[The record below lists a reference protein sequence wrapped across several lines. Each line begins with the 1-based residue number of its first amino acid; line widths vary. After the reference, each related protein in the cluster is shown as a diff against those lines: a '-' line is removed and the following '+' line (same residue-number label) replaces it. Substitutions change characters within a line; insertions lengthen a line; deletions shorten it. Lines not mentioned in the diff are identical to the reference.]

1 MNYMPPFTKMVDL
14 ATGVIPDAVLIQERY
29 LSDMRGL
36 YADSDAEA
44 ALAAAN
50 PLIYR
55 VYEATTN
62 PDEHGQL
69 RYSTT
74 VIEPGKV
81 GDEYFMTKGHYHA
94 RGECA
99 ELYFGL
105 AGEGVLLLQTPAGEV
120 SIQRMTPGA
129 ASYVPPY
136 WGHRTIN
143 TGSVP
148 FVFFACYP
156 AEAGYDYGAIAES
169 GFASLIVERNGAMQ
183 AVPNPRFARK

>member
-1 MNYMPPFTKMVDL
+1 MHFMLPFTKMVDL
-14 ATGVIPDAVLIQERY
+14 ATGIIQDAVIVQERY
-29 LSDMRGL
+29 LADMRGL
-36 YADSDAEA
+36 YADADAEA

-55 VYEATTN
+55 VYEATAN
-62 PDEHGQL
+62 PQEHGQL

-105 AGEGVLLLQTPAGEV
+105 AGEGVLLLQTPAGEI

-129 ASYVPPY
+129 AAYVPPY
-136 WGHRTIN
+136 WG
-143 TGSVP
+143 GVP
-148 FVFFACYP
+148 FVFLACYP

-169 GFASLIVERNGAMQ
+169 GFASLIVERDGAMQ
-183 AVPNPRFARK
+183 AVPNPRFVRR

>member
-1 MNYMPPFTKMVDL
+1 MIYMPPFTKMVDL
-14 ATGVIPDAVLIQERY
+14 STGLIENPTMIQERR

-36 YADSDAEA
+36 YADLAAEA
-44 ALAAAN
+44 ALADAN

-62 PDEHGQL
+62 PETPGQL

-74 VIEPGKV
+74 VIESGVV

-94 RGECA
+94 KGECG

-105 AGEGVLLLQTPAGEV
+105 SGEGILILQTPEGEV
-120 SIQRMTPGA
+120 NVQVMTAGA
-129 ASYVPPY
+129 AAYVPPF
-136 WGHRTIN
+136 WGHRTLN

-156 AEAGYDYGAIAES
+156 AEAGYDYGAIAEG
-169 GFASLIVERNGAMQ
+169 GFASIVVARGGKTEI
-183 AVPNPRFARK
+183 VPNPRSNVK

>member
-1 MNYMPPFTKMVDL
+1 MNFMPPFTKMIDL
-14 ATGVIPDAVLIQERY
+14 ATGVIQDAVLVQERY
-29 LSDMRGL
+29 LCDMRGM
-36 YADSDAEA
+36 YADSAAEA

-55 VYEATTN
+55 VYEATAN

-105 AGEGVLLLQTPAGEV
+105 AGEGVLILQTPAGEV

-143 TGSVP
+143 IGRVP
-148 FVFFACYP
+148 FAFFACYP

-169 GFASLIVERNGAMQ
+169 GFASLIIERDGAMQ
-183 AVPNPRFARK
+183 AIPNPRFTRK

>member
-1 MNYMPPFTKMVDL
+1 MLPFTKMVDL
-14 ATGVIPDAVLIQERY
+14 SSGVIADSVVIQERR

-36 YADSDAEA
+36 YADAAAET

-62 PDEHGQL
+62 PETPGQL

-74 VIEPGKV
+74 VIYPGKV
-81 GDEYFMTKGHYHA
+81 GDEFFMTKGHYHA
-94 RGECA
+94 KGECA

-105 AGEGVLLLQTPAGEV
+105 AGEGWLILQTPEGEINV
-120 SIQRMTPGA
+120 QPMTPGA
-129 ASYVPPY
+129 AAYVPPF

-143 TGSVP
+143 VGTRD

-156 AEAGYDYGAIAES
+156 AEAGYNYGAIADG
-169 GFASLIVERNGAMQ
+169 GFASLVVERDGEPQ
-183 AVPNPRFARK
+183 IIPNPRFKRA